1 MLVTVRCSAGSG
13 AAANKRAHD
22 ARDSSAARMTIVL
35 IRIPMHRPPQIAAI
49 LVRLL
54 PMDLSL
60 DWRCHK
66 FGILPPCPI
75 VRPPPAVRYGIRN
88 PREPAHV
95 FRFAPAPAASG
106 SRGRIRERSP
116 PMPGADP

>member
-22 ARDSSAARMTIVL
+22 ARDSSAARKTVVL
-35 IRIPMHRPPQIAAI
+35 IEIPMHRPPQIAAI

-60 DWRCHK
+60 DWRCRK
-66 FGILPPCPI
+66 FGILPRCPI
-75 VRPPPAVRYGIRN
+75 VRAPAAVPYGIEN
-88 PREPAHV
+88 IHEPAHV
-95 FRFAPAPAASG
+95 CAVPARAAHD
-106 SRGRIRERSP
+106 SRGRVRER
-116 PMPGADP
+116 